1 VVATCA
7 ATYALVIVGGIVR
20 ATGSGD
26 ACPDWPRCHGELLPP
41 LESDVL
47 IEFSHRLLASLV
59 GFLVLATAVV
69 AWRTQRHVPVVFW
82 GALAAVGLVG
92 GQIVLGG
99 MTVLNDLSPGLVM
112 AHLAMAATLLAT
124 LLVVALLSFAPME
137 KAAGRERAAPF
148 RSLAVFAALA
158 TFALMLTG
166 SYVSGSGA
174 GLAFRDWPLFDGKL
188 MPEGGRLAMIHATHR
203 FAAAAVGAL
212 LAYVALRA
220 WQSRRDSAPAAIG
233 ASIAFALYVAQ
244 AFAGA
249 ANIWT
254 LLQPA
259 ATAAHLALAAALL
272 ATLVTTALV
281 AHWGGLP
288 AVEPRRRV
296 ETVAAPHAMPGRA
309 SAQGPS

>member
-1 VVATCA
+1 MP
-7 ATYALVIVGGIVR
+7 G
-20 ATGSGD
+20 
-26 ACPDWPRCHGELLPP
+26 PRCHGEILPP

-59 GFLVLATAVV
+59 GFLVLAIAVV
-69 AWRTQRHVPVVFW
+69 AWRTQRHAPLVFW

-99 MTVLNDLSPGLVM
+99 MTVLNDLSAGLVM

-124 LLVVALLSFAPME
+124 LLIIALLSFAPVE
-137 KAAGRERAAPF
+137 KPAVAEGAASF
-148 RSLAVFAALA
+148 RNLAVFAALA

-188 MPEGGRLAMIHATHR
+188 MPEGGRLAMIHAMHR
-203 FAAAAVGAL
+203 FAAAAVGLL
-212 LAYVALRA
+212 LAYVAYRA
-220 WQSRRDSAPAAIG
+220 WRTQRWHREVVLGSALAL
-233 ASIAFALYVAQ
+233 ALYVAQ
-244 AFAGA
+244 ALVGA

-259 ATAAHLALAAALL
+259 ASAAHLALAAGLW
-272 ATLVTTALV
+272 ATLVAV
-281 AHWGGLP
+281 AFF
-288 AVEPRRRV
+288 AQR
-296 ETVAAPHAMPGRA
+296 AAPGVAERNRPVVIEDQRVTAEATVGAALAPR
-309 SAQGPS
+309 S